1 MRWLLENLSSLLL
14 ALILALTVWVAAV
27 SSSDPIE
34 LHTVSNPLAI
44 DFRNLDDGLVLVNAQ
59 SRQTSVSVRA
69 PRSVWNQLS
78 ASAFEVWV
86 DLQGQV
92 EGTHDLPIHAS
103 VGLRLVQISSID
115 PSTDTVKLEAAISKE
130 LNVSIVRHGEPAVG
144 FRSDNPQVSPT
155 SAQVIGPRSAVD
167 QVDHIQVDVDLTGRS
182 QAFTQDVS
190 LQALDAEGQPVT
202 GVTMTP
208 AMAQVNVGIEEL
220 GGYRSVV
227 VLPKIDGEVEPGYQL
242 TGITVQPTLVTVFSS
257 DPSLVDQLG
266 GFVETEPVS
275 LAGVTG
281 DIQKNVGLSLPQ
293 GVSIVG
299 EKTVAVRVSISP
311 IENSIKITRP
321 VEITGLQ
328 EGLFAQASPD
338 AVSIILN
345 GPVPILDNLQPDDV
359 RVVVDLMD
367 RTAGT
372 YQLTPEVLTSSNEI
386 NVQSVLPDTIEV
398 TISSTPPPTPQ
409 PTAAP

>member
-14 ALILALTVWVAAV
+14 AVILALTVWVAAV

-34 LHTVSNPLAI
+34 VHTVTSPLAI
-44 DFRNLDDGLVLVNAQ
+44 DFRNLGDGLVLVNAQ
-59 SRQTSVSVRA
+59 TRQASVSVRA

-78 ASAFEVWV
+78 AGDFTVWV
-86 DLQGQV
+86 DLQNLA
-92 EGTHDLPIHAS
+92 EGTHDLAVHANIDR
-103 VGLRLVQISSID
+103 RLVQISGVD
-115 PSTDTVKLEAAISKE
+115 PSTVTVKLEAAISRQ
-130 LNVSIVRHGEPAVG
+130 LNITVVRHGEPAIG
-144 FRSDNPQVSPT
+144 FRSDTPQIDPT
-155 SAQVIGPRSAVD
+155 TAEIVGPRSAVE
-167 QVDHIQVDVDLTGRS
+167 QVDHIELDVDLTGRS
-182 QAFTQDVS
+182 QTFTQDLT

-202 GVTMTP
+202 GVTVTP
-208 AMAQVNVGIEEL
+208 VMAQVNVGIEEL

-227 VLPKIDGEVEPGYQL
+227 VLPKIDGEVESGYQL

-281 DIQKNVGLSLPQ
+281 DIEKNVGLSLPD

-299 EKTVAVRVSISP
+299 EKTVTVRVSISP
-311 IENSIKITRP
+311 IENSINVSRP
-321 VEITGLQ
+321 VEITGLRQ
-328 EGLFAQASPD
+328 GLFAQASPD
-338 AVSIILN
+338 TVSIILN

-359 RVVVDLMD
+359 RIVLDLINK
-367 RTAGT
+367 TPGT
-372 YQLTPEVLTSSNEI
+372 YQLTPEVLTSSSAI

-398 TISSTPPPTPQ
+398 TISSTPPPTAQ
-409 PTAAP
+409 PTPVP

>member
-44 DFRNLDDGLVLVNAQ
+44 DFRNLGDGLVLVNAQ

-78 ASAFEVWV
+78 AGDFSVWV
-86 DLQGQV
+86 DLKNLS
-92 EGTHDLPIHAS
+92 EGTHQVPIRAS
-103 VGLRLVQISSID
+103 VDQRLVQISNLD

-130 LNVSIVRHGEPAVG
+130 LNINVVRHGEPAIG
-144 FRSDNPQVSPT
+144 FRSDTPRITPSK
-155 SAQVIGPRSAVD
+155 AQVVGPRSAVD
-167 QVDHIQVDVDLTGRS
+167 LVNHLQVDVDLTGRS
-182 QAFTQDVS
+182 QTFTQDLS
-190 LQALDAEGQPVT
+190 LQALDAEGQPVA
-202 GVTMTP
+202 GVNVTP
-208 AMAQVNVGIEEL
+208 AMTQVSVGIEEL

-266 GFVETEPVS
+266 GFVETEPVT

-281 DIQKNVGLSLPQ
+281 DIQKNVGLSLPE

-299 EKTVAVRVSISP
+299 EKTVTVRVSISP

-321 VEITGLQ
+321 VEITGLRQ
-328 EGLFAQASPD
+328 GLFAQASPD
-338 AVSIILN
+338 TVSIILN
-345 GPVPILDNLQPDDV
+345 GPVPILDNLKPDDV
-359 RVVVDLMD
+359 RVVLDLIGME
-367 RTAGT
+367 AGT
-372 YQLTPEVLTSSNEI
+372 YQLTPEVLTSSNDI
-386 NVQSVLPDTIEV
+386 NVQSVLPDTIEI
-398 TISSTPPPTPQ
+398 TIGTTPPPTAQ
-409 PTAAP
+409 PTAVP

>member
-1 MRWLLENLSSLLL
+1 MRWLLDNLSSLLL

-34 LHTVSNPLAI
+34 LHTFPNPLAI
-44 DFRNLDDGLVLVNAQ
+44 EFRDLGDGLVLVDAQ

-78 ASAFEVWV
+78 ASEMTVWV
-86 DLQGQV
+86 DLKGLAAGKHQ
-92 EGTHDLPIHAS
+92 LPIHANIDR
-103 VGLRLVQISSID
+103 RLVQVSSLD
-115 PSTDTVKLEAAISKE
+115 PATDTVTLEAAISKRFDID
-130 LNVSIVRHGEPAVG
+130 VVRHGEPAVG
-144 FRSDNPQVSPT
+144 FRSDTPKVSPT
-155 SAQVIGPRSAVD
+155 AAQVVGPTSAVD

-182 QAFTQDVS
+182 QPFTQGLT
-190 LQALDAEGQPVT
+190 LQALDSQGQPVS
-202 GVTMTP
+202 GVTVSPT
-208 AMAQVNVGIEEL
+208 MAQVSVGIEEL

-257 DPSLVDQLG
+257 DPNLVDQLG

-281 DIQKNVGLSLPQ
+281 DIEKNVGLSLPD
-293 GVSIVG
+293 GVAIVG

-321 VEITGLQ
+321 IEVTGLRQ
-328 EGLFAQASPD
+328 GLFAQASPNS
-338 AVSIILN
+338 VSIILI
-345 GPVPILDNLQPDDV
+345 GPVPILDNIQPGDV
-359 RVVVDLMD
+359 RVVLDLLD
-367 RTAGT
+367 KTPGT
-372 YQLTPEVLTSSNEI
+372 YQLTPQVLTSSSEI
-386 NVQSVLPDTIEV
+386 KVQSVLPDTIEI
-398 TISSTPPPTPQ
+398 TISTTPPPTAQ

>member
-1 MRWLLENLSSLLL
+1 MRWLLDNLSSLLL

-27 SSSDPIE
+27 STSDPIE

-44 DFRNLDDGLVLVNAQ
+44 DFRNLGDGLVLVKAQ

-78 ASAFEVWV
+78 AGEFSIWV
-86 DLQGQV
+86 DLKNLA
-92 EGTHDLPIHAS
+92 EGTHQVPIHAS
-103 VGLRLVQISSID
+103 VDRRLVQISSLD
-115 PSTDTVKLEAAISKE
+115 PSSDTVKLEAAISKE
-130 LNVSIVRHGEPAVG
+130 LNITVVRHGEPGIG
-144 FRSDNPQVSPT
+144 FRSDNPQITPSK
-155 SAQVIGPRSAVD
+155 AQVVGPRSAVD
-167 QVDHIQVDVDLTGRS
+167 LVNHVQVDVDLTGRS
-182 QAFTQDVS
+182 QTFTQDLS

-202 GVTMTP
+202 GVTLVP
-208 AMAQVNVGIEEL
+208 AMTQVHVGIEEL

-266 GFVETEPVS
+266 GFVETEPVT

-281 DIQKNVGLSLPQ
+281 DIQKNVGLSLPE

-299 EKTVAVRVSISP
+299 EKTVTVRVSISP

-321 VEITGLQ
+321 VEITGLRQ
-328 EGLFAQASPD
+328 GLFAQASPD
-338 AVSIILN
+338 TVSIILN
-345 GPVPILDNLQPDDV
+345 GPVPILDNLKPDDV
-359 RVVVDLMD
+359 RVVLDLIGME
-367 RTAGT
+367 AGT
-372 YQLTPEVLTSSNEI
+372 YQLTPEVLTSSNDI
-386 NVQSVLPDTIEV
+386 NVQSVLPDTIEI
-398 TISSTPPPTPQ
+398 TIGTTPPPTAQ
-409 PTAAP
+409 PTAVP